1 MADKETQE
9 LESQEE
15 IIEEEDFD
23 SAFNDGTTEKSQ
35 TEIEEEEVKETEEGA
50 EEETEEGKEA
60 EEEETK
66 EEEEEEEKEK
76 KEEGKEKEEKP
87 KSKTAKDEA
96 EEAGNKLLEIQN
108 RMAAQQQKP
117 PEQQPKTPAQQSQ
130 TPQPEAAPIEYTEEE
145 KAYLQEFPEVEKIV
159 EKRAKQIVSDLVN
172 QGALVTPDQIAPV
185 SETLVGTVTM
195 LAQLYFQNE
204 LLERMPD
211 ALKIARSKDYQE
223 WINKQS
229 PAIQAL
235 NRSLN
240 PEDALKVLNYY
251 KEDMAK
257 KRVEKHDAEA
267 KKKAEKVNRVLS
279 YTARS
284 KPKKSKTVV
293 EPEDEFAA
301 AFEEATS

>member
-23 SAFNDGTTEKSQ
+23 SAFNDGTTEESQ
-35 TEIEEEEVKETEEGA
+35 AETEEEEV
-50 EEETEEGKEA
+50 EETEEEA
-60 EEEETK
+60 EEEET
-66 EEEEEEEKEK
+66 EEEETEEEKEEG
-76 KEEGKEKEEKP
+76 KEEEGEGEEGEEKEEKP
-87 KSKTAKDEA
+87 KGKTAKEEA

-108 RMAAQQQKP
+108 RMATQQQKP
-117 PEQQPKTPAQQSQ
+117 PEQQPKAPAQQPQ
-130 TPQPEAAPIEYTEEE
+130 TPQPEAATIEYTEEE
-145 KAYLQEFPEVEKIV
+145 KAYLQEFPEVEKII
-159 EKRAKQIVSDLVN
+159 EKRAKQIVNDLVN
-172 QGALVTPDQIAPV
+172 QGALVTPDQVAPV

-267 KKKAEKVNRVLS
+267 KKKAEKINKVLS

>member
-23 SAFNDGTTEKSQ
+23 SAFNDGTTEESQ
-35 TEIEEEEVKETEEGA
+35 AETEEEEV
-50 EEETEEGKEA
+50 EETEEEA
-60 EEEETK
+60 EEEETEEEETK
-66 EEEEEEEKEK
+66 EE
-76 KEEGKEKEEKP
+76 KEEGKEEEEGEKEEGEEKEEKP
-87 KSKTAKDEA
+87 KGKTAKEEA

-108 RMAAQQQKP
+108 RMATQQQKP
-117 PEQQPKTPAQQSQ
+117 PEQQPKTPAQQPQ
-130 TPQPEAAPIEYTEEE
+130 TPQPEATTIEYTEEE
-145 KAYLQEFPEVEKIV
+145 KAYLQEFPEVEKII
-159 EKRAKQIVSDLVN
+159 EKRAKQIVNDLVN
-172 QGALVTPDQIAPV
+172 QGALVTPDQVAPV

-267 KKKAEKVNRVLS
+267 KKKAEKINKVLS